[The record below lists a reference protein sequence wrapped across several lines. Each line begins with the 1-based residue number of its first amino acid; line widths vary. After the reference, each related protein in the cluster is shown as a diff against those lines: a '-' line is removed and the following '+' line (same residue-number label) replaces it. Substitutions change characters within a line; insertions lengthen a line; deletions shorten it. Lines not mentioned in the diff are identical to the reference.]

1 MTSVTPDL
9 VVKAY
14 DALASGDV
22 AEIKKYWADDLRWL
36 VPGHNVLSG
45 WKNSLA
51 EFLAFM
57 GEVGRLSGNSF
68 RMERSAILITGD
80 SSGDITRNIGQ
91 RADHPE
97 KRLDID
103 VIHVLRWRDGK
114 VVEGRGA
121 IFGDGT
127 DAYDRF
133 WSPV

>member
-1 MTSVTPDL
+1 MASVAPDL
-9 VVKAY
+9 VAKAY
-14 DALASGDV
+14 DALASRDV

-45 WKNSLA
+45 WKNSLD

-80 SSGDITRNIGQ
+80 TSGDITRNIGQ
-91 RADHPE
+91 RAGHPD

-114 VVEGRGA
+114 VVEARGA

-127 DAYDRF
+127 DTYDRF